1 MTEKAHSPSR
11 SEPGISGRESGRG
24 PVHVAIVE
32 GPIPLPAPGF
42 AAGDPGPEGA
52 GGILTFHGVV
62 RGLEDGREIQGL
74 DYETYDP
81 MAEQMLGA
89 LAAEAVTRFGLLGF
103 RVTHSRG
110 FVAVG
115 EASLRVEAAGAH
127 RAETL
132 EAMAW
137 YILRMKEDVPI
148 WKKAVPAEDTSGDAT
163 AGENES

>member
-1 MTEKAHSPSR
+1 MTEEALPRSR
-11 SEPGISGRESGRG
+11 SEPGTPGSESDRG
-24 PVHVAIVE
+24 PVHVAIVD
-32 GPIPLPAPGF
+32 GPISLPGPGF

-62 RGLEDGREIQGL
+62 RGLEGGREIAGL
-74 DYETYDP
+74 TYETYDP
-81 MAEQMLGA
+81 MAKRMLEK

-110 FVAVG
+110 FVPVG
-115 EASLRVEAAGAH
+115 EASLLVEAAGAH

-148 WKKAVPAEDTSGDAT
+148 WKKAVSAEDASGDAT
-163 AGENES
+163 GGGGET

>member
-1 MTEKAHSPSR
+1 MAPSACR
-11 SEPGISGRESGRG
+11 GR
-24 PVHVAIVE
+24 
-32 GPIPLPAPGF
+32 GF

-74 DYETYDP
+74 VYETYDP
-81 MAEQMLGA
+81 MAERMLGE

-110 FVAVG
+110 FVPVG

-148 WKKAVPAEDTSGDAT
+148 WKKAVPADDASGDAT
-163 AGENES
+163 GGEANHEGRRRGTS

>member
-1 MTEKAHSPSR
+1 MTEEAPSR
-11 SEPGISGRESGRG
+11 SRNDPGISDPDSGRSH
-24 PVHVAIVE
+24 VHVAIVD
-32 GPIPLPAPGF
+32 GPIRLPGPGF

-62 RGLEDGREIQGL
+62 RGLEDGRAIQGL
-74 DYETYDP
+74 VYETYDP
-81 MAEQMLGA
+81 MAERMLGE

-110 FVAVG
+110 FVPVG
-115 EASLRVEAAGAH
+115 EASLRVEACGAH
-127 RAETL
+127 RAEAL

-148 WKKAVPAEDTSGDAT
+148 WKKAVFADVASGEAT
-163 AGENES
+163 QGASES